1 MNRLK
6 LSILFLLLGVIFL
19 AGCHGD
25 KMILKDGDKHITEEI
40 NEVISDY
47 IIQKYSSS
55 SLDIE
60 KQFEVHKVYGSS
72 ETNGVTK
79 CLYVVLLM
87 AVLKKIKK
95 STGMEKKQA
104 VSFITPAVIRLK
116 NEKRR
121 KLFCYRIQRTPRW

>member
-19 AGCHGD
+19 AGCNGD

-72 ETNGVTK
+72 ETNGV
-79 CLYVVLLM
+79 LSVYM
-87 AVLKKIKK
+87 WSYYGGI
-95 STGMEKKQA
+95 
-104 VSFITPAVIRLK
+104 
-116 NEKRR
+116 
-121 KLFCYRIQRTPRW
+121 